1 MGAQDREGRRPR
13 CSLGMP
19 DRLPEL
25 ARSTQAARSG
35 KAPKPAVD
43 PKAGEGKA
51 ARPGRRAKDVQVGR
65 QLKKGSIALKP
76 PLRKQ
81 QLYALAASNSQ
92 RAMICYLAEPPW
104 LFAYLE

>member
-19 DRLPEL
+19 ARLPEL
-25 ARSTQAARSG
+25 ARSTQAAR
-35 KAPKPAVD
+35 KPAVD

-51 ARPGRRAKDVQVGR
+51 ARPGRRAKEVQVGR
-65 QLKKGSIALKP
+65 QLKKGSIALKH
-76 PLRKQ
+76 PLREQ

-92 RAMICYLAEPPW
+92 RAICYLAEPP
-104 LFAYLE
+104 